1 MEAALRAIYELVP
14 VIGDV
19 IDAHCPGTTARS
31 DFMRACLRGHWD
43 EAKGMIEGMLAEPW
57 MLRGYQEN
65 RLREFLEL
73 LPMTEPSARAAV
85 SHDVNRQA

>member
-31 DFMRACLRGHWD
+31 DFMRACLRAHWD

-57 MLRGYQEN
+57 MLRGYQES

-73 LPMTEPSARAAV
+73 LPMTEPAARAAAPD
-85 SHDVNRQA
+85 DVNRQA